1 MMPRLLLVALFGF
14 ALPAQAAAPET
25 PGLLPTQIV
34 QPLLQ
39 QDPSVAAAR
48 AGLEAAR
55 QEAGILD
62 SSPYEWNAK
71 LSSQRRTLQSGPR
84 YQEWNVGIEHT
95 LRLPGKAAADRN
107 IGKATVEEAEARY
120 GDAIHGAARELLT
133 LWLDWLHAERAY
145 ELAGANGQSAQ
156 ENLSVVEK
164 RARAGDAARLDVSLA
179 QADLAEQK
187 RVVNDAKTQA
197 AVTWARLR
205 ARFPGLGRQFMA
217 LPTPLPL
224 KENAAFWRERILAE
238 SDELKT
244 VQAQLRRAWPAPP
257 SMR

>member
-1 MMPRLLLVALFGF
+1 MMPRLLFVALFGF
-14 ALPAQAAAPET
+14 ALPAQAAEPET
-25 PGLLPTQIV
+25 PGLLPTHIV

-84 YQEWNVGIEHT
+84 YQEWNVGIERT

-120 GDAIHGAARELLT
+120 
-133 LWLDWLHAERAY
+133 
-145 ELAGANGQSAQ
+145 
-156 ENLSVVEK
+156 
-164 RARAGDAARLDVSLA
+164 
-179 QADLAEQK
+179 
-187 RVVNDAKTQA
+187 
-197 AVTWARLR
+197 
-205 ARFPGLGRQFMA
+205 
-217 LPTPLPL
+217 
-224 KENAAFWRERILAE
+224 
-238 SDELKT
+238 
-244 VQAQLRRAWPAPP
+244 
-257 SMR
+257 